1 MKINI
6 SRQIIIYDIIA
17 AVCFL
22 SFLFVGLSPKVSK
35 ENPAEILVFGD
46 SIVGI
51 CRDETSVTALMSEDL
66 GEPVYNAALGGTCY
80 SYADGTMRLAYT
92 KEFFNL
98 VGLSRA
104 VYTGDFRLQ
113 EYARIREGATE
124 YFEDVIYDLS
134 MMELEDIDT
143 IILVYGMN
151 DYHSAVELSNPENL
165 YDPYTFMGAIR
176 SSVKYLRG
184 ALPESRIILVTPTY
198 SWYPSMG
205 LTCEDYN
212 TGNGFLEDYVNA
224 EIAVAEELDLEVID
238 LYHDFYGHEK
248 YEDWQIYTVDG
259 LHPNEKGRTLIAHAL
274 ADYLKGNS

>member
-6 SRQIIIYDIIA
+6 SRQIIAYDIIA

-22 SFLFVGLSPKVSK
+22 GFLFVGLSPKVSK
-35 ENPAEILVFGD
+35 ENTAEIIVFGD

-80 SYADGTMRLAYT
+80 SYTDGTMRLAYT
-92 KEFFNL
+92 KDFFNL
-98 VGLSRA
+98 AGLSQSIF
-104 VYTGDFRLQ
+104 TGDFRLQ
-113 EYARIREGATE
+113 KHARIRESATD
-124 YFEDVIYDLS
+124 YFEDVVYDLS
-134 MMELEDIDT
+134 MMKLEDIDT

-151 DYHSAVELSNPENL
+151 DYHGAVEMSNPENL

-176 SSVKYLRG
+176 SSVKYLRD
-184 ALPESRIILVTPTY
+184 ALPRSRIILVTPTY
-198 SWYPSMG
+198 SWYPSRG
-205 LTCEDYN
+205 LTCENYN
-212 TGNGFLEDYVNA
+212 TGNGVLEDYVNA
-224 EIAVAEELDLEVID
+224 EIAVAKELDLEVID
-238 LYHDFYGHEK
+238 LYHDFYEHEK

-259 LHPNEKGRTLIAHAL
+259 LHPNEKGRTLIANAL